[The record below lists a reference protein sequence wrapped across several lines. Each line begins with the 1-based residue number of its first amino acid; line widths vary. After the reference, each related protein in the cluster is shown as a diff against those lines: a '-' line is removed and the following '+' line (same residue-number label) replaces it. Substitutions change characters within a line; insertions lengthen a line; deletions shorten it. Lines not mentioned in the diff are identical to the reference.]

1 MSFASEVKEELS
13 RVEPTCS
20 HCESATLA
28 ALIRVEGT
36 LLFGGPGKY
45 RLEINTDSPLVAR
58 LVIKSLHTLYNL
70 HTELTTRRSVLHKT
84 PNWLIEVRAQ
94 PGLQQALVQLGILG
108 ENGLERGI
116 VPSIVRKRCCRAAY
130 LRGLFL
136 GSGYI
141 SDPRGDFPFEIT
153 VETKT
158 FADAI
163 VELLAESGIQA
174 KVMARRNTYIVYLK
188 SGSAISDFLA
198 LVGAHH
204 NALQMETERVR
215 KSVRNDVNRQV
226 NAEIANQAKTAAA
239 SVEQVMVIRK
249 VLDHQDIHSLP
260 VGLQEYIRLRVRHP
274 DATLKE
280 LGALADPPLSKSAIY
295 HRVRRLQEIADS
307 ID

>member
-1 MSFASEVKEELS
+1 
-13 RVEPTCS
+13 
-20 HCESATLA
+20 
-28 ALIRVEGT
+28 
-36 LLFGGPGKY
+36 
-45 RLEINTDSPLVAR
+45 
-58 LVIKSLHTLYNL
+58 
-70 HTELTTRRSVLHKT
+70 
-84 PNWLIEVRAQ
+84 
-94 PGLQQALVQLGILG
+94 VQLGVLG
-108 ENGLERGI
+108 EGGLERGI

-141 SDPRGDFPFEIT
+141 SDPRGDFHFEIT

-174 KVMARRNTYIVYLK
+174 KVMARRNTHIVYLK

>member
-94 PGLQQALVQLGILG
+94 PGLQQALVQLGVLG
-108 ENGLERGI
+108 EGGLERGI

-141 SDPRGDFPFEIT
+141 SDPRGDFHFEIT

-174 KVMARRNTYIVYLK
+174 KVMARRNTHIVYLK